1 MRITQAL
8 PAALTFVP
16 EFVLENSGGKRVVS
30 MSEKKYLFFR
40 RMWSLSQMLFG
51 SFWHHVRLV

>member
-40 RMWSLSQMLFG
+40 RM
-51 SFWHHVRLV
+51 